1 MADTPGEHANV
12 DAGTPPRDGWAPLP
26 MHHHEEHQVALHG
39 MAPPLRDALHDI
51 TMTRARLSPKRVS
64 IGLTAYKLGDI

>member
-1 MADTPGEHANV
+1 
-12 DAGTPPRDGWAPLP
+12 